1 MVIILL
7 LCTRQSKEAP
17 TSPPAVPLPPPMP
30 PTMPPKYTRG
40 KPLPPRASTEPAW
53 LQEIHGNSL
62 FLAKQRGSYATD
74 MEEQE
79 DAGEEEE
86 GLLVLENVEE
96 GNGSEVIFPPGI
108 IVLLLQFKN
117 NFFFKDAAS
126 PGSLS
131 CSKKEIL
138 KFSAD
143 EKGFSQHKGRR

>member
-1 MVIILL
+1 ML

-17 TSPPAVPLPPPMP
+17 TSPPVVPLPPPMP

-79 DAGEEEE
+79 EAGEEEE
-86 GLLVLENVEE
+86 GLLVLENDGGGNDSE
-96 GNGSEVIFPPGI
+96 GTFHPGI
-108 IVLLLQFKN
+108 IVLLLKFKN
-117 NFFFKDAAS
+117 NFFKDAVS
-126 PGSLS
+126 PGSWS
-131 CSKKEIL
+131 CSRKEIL
-138 KFSAD
+138 KFFA
-143 EKGFSQHKGRR
+143 EKEFSQHKR

>member
-74 MEEQE
+74 MEEQVVN
-79 DAGEEEE
+79 AGEEEE
-86 GLLVLENVEE
+86 GLLVLENAGE
-96 GNGSEVIFPPGI
+96 GNDSEGTFPPGI
-108 IVLLLQFKN
+108 IVLLLQFKIT
-117 NFFFKDAAS
+117 FSRTQRLPAPGAAR
-126 PGSLS
+126 
-131 CSKKEIL
+131 
-138 KFSAD
+138 
-143 EKGFSQHKGRR
+143 GRRF

>member
-7 LCTRQSKEAP
+7 LCTRQSKEAT

-79 DAGEEEE
+79 EAGEEEE

-108 IVLLLQFKN
+108 IVLLLLQFKN
-117 NFFFKDAAS
+117 NFFKDAAS
-126 PGSLS
+126 PGSWS
-131 CSKKEIL
+131 CSRKEIL
-138 KFSAD
+138 KFSA
-143 EKGFSQHKGRR
+143 EKGFSQHKTRR

>member
-17 TSPPAVPLPPPMP
+17 TSPPVVPLPPPMP

-74 MEEQE
+74 MEEQVV
-79 DAGEEEE
+79 DAGEEE
-86 GLLVLENVEE
+86 GLLVLENAGERHDSE
-96 GNGSEVIFPPGI
+96 GTFPPGI
-108 IVLLLQFKN
+108 IVLLLLQFKN
-117 NFFFKDAAS
+117 NFF
-126 PGSLS
+126 
-131 CSKKEIL
+131 
-138 KFSAD
+138 
-143 EKGFSQHKGRR
+143 QGRSVSRLLELQQEGDLEVLC

>member
-79 DAGEEEE
+79 EAREEEE

-108 IVLLLQFKN
+108 IVLLLLQFKN
-117 NFFFKDAAS
+117 NFFQGRS
-126 PGSLS
+126 VSRLM
-131 CSKKEIL
+131 EL
-138 KFSAD
+138 
-143 EKGFSQHKGRR
+143 QHEGDFEVLC